1 MKKYLMNTAT
11 GSIDTEENWVRDWRS
26 MSEEEWGSDEFDPF
40 GILVEVQMED
50 CDENN

>member
-11 GSIDTEENWVRDWRS
+11 GSVDTEENWVSDWEG
-26 MSEEEWGSDEFDPF
+26 MGGDYEFDPF

-50 CDENN
+50 CDESN

>member
-11 GSIDTEENWVRDWRS
+11 GSVDTEENWVSDWEG
-26 MSEEEWGSDEFDPF
+26 MGGDY
-40 GILVEVQMED
+40 VQMED

>member
-11 GSIDTEENWVRDWRS
+11 GSVDTEENWVSDWEG
-26 MSEEEWGSDEFDPF
+26 MGGECQEFDPF